1 MRYNINVKT
10 LLLIVLAFY
19 FIVSCGSRDIQ
30 YNEFSDAVLDGLK
43 KKKQNECLASKGS
56 IIQSWKDN
64 WATVYDSSATDVRRK
79 YTFEYNIDAEDDSTH
94 SINLYVTDKPDLET
108 IVFIAENE
116 NAIDSTATDAQ
127 LITYTKELHDDH
139 VQLLIAEACVA
150 ENPTITNN
158 QIIYEINSTNKTD
171 RYELTS
177 EYPALFARYFS
188 LTKEV
193 RQNDTENTRGE
204 VTKAITLKAPTSIL
218 LGSDFNTTTSNCN
231 LAPIAFDDSGNIP
244 GAPTLSTSTV
254 ISVLGIREENG
265 MDACP

>member
-1 MRYNINVKT
+1 MGYNINMK
-10 LLLIVLAFY
+10 LIFLST
-19 FIVSCGSRDIQ
+19 FIFLIASCGSRDIQ
-30 YNEFSDAVLDGLK
+30 YNEFNDTVLDGLK

-56 IIQSWKDN
+56 IIQSWRDS
-64 WATVYDSSATDVRRK
+64 WATVFDSSATDIRRK
-79 YTFEYNIDAEDDSTH
+79 YTFEYNIDAEDDTTH
-94 SINLYVTDKPDLET
+94 KINLYITSKPDEET

-116 NAIDSTATDAQ
+116 NAIDSTATDAK

-139 VQLLIAEACVA
+139 VQLLVAEACIA
-150 ENPTITNN
+150 DNPTITEN

-171 RYELTS
+171 RYELTN

-204 VTKAITLKAPTSIL
+204 ITKAITLKAPTSIL
-218 LGSDFNTTTSNCN
+218 LGSDFSTTTENCN
-231 LAPIAFDDSGNIP
+231 LAPIAFDDNAGVP

-254 ISVLGIREENG
+254 ISALGIREENG
-265 MDACP
+265 MDGCP